1 MGGGRLSAT
10 LCLLSERILCALWNT
25 DPQSSIPL
33 LQRGRGFPP
42 PALPDMLSDERG
54 RTVRPRRCCP
64 DCPATLFPNHCLILS
79 PARTRASAANNNG
92 WHAAVRLWVGMEA
105 LVDPSPWPC
114 SDAFGLCIDVD
125 SAWDLESVPPM
136 RSAFKA
142 CCHEHSRSMIPRQ
155 RIRSKVDGGR
165 TAGGRQLGLADG
177 GGGAQQ
183 WRPANWFQEAIYNI
197 CSVLFFRVLSCPVLC
212 CSVPWSSVL
221 FCNSGQ

>member
-1 MGGGRLSAT
+1 
-10 LCLLSERILCALWNT
+10 
-25 DPQSSIPL
+25 
-33 LQRGRGFPP
+33 
-42 PALPDMLSDERG
+42 MLSDERG

-64 DCPATLFPNHCLILS
+64 DCPATLSPNHCLILS

-142 CCHEHSRSMIPRQ
+142 CCHEHIRSMIPRQ

-165 TAGGRQLGLADG
+165 TAGGRQLGLAEG
-177 GGGAQQ
+177 GGSSGALQIG
-183 WRPANWFQEAIYNI
+183 FQEAIYNI
-197 CSVLFFRVLSCPVLC
+197 CSVLFFRVLSCPVLFC
-212 CSVPWSSVL
+212 AVVLCSVL
-221 FCNSGQ
+221 